1 MIASTAITH
10 NLILVTN
17 NEKHFQRIEAL
28 ETENWTISREQ
39 L

>member
-17 NEKHFQRIEAL
+17 NDRHFRRIEGL
-28 ETENWTISREQ
+28 GIENWTTSRDRR
-39 L
+39 